1 VRSIRTFGHGVCGRL
16 PMSAGSWCANIKAE
30 VIPVTVSPEVSPAAP
45 AGRRWSLRGLIPEFW
60 ASLSIAVIWL
70 SVLFTGVYGPDIV
83 ISNSSGLSKIPSV
96 IVVVAFAY
104 LATRVIARFGFG
116 QRSPSQT

>member
-1 VRSIRTFGHGVCGRL
+1 
-16 PMSAGSWCANIKAE
+16 M
-30 VIPVTVSPEVSPAAP
+30 PEC
-45 AGRRWSLRGLIPEFW
+45 W

-96 IVVVAFAY
+96 IVVVVFAY
-104 LATRVIARFGFG
+104 LATRVVARFGFTRRDE
-116 QRSPSQT
+116 QPD

>member
-1 VRSIRTFGHGVCGRL
+1 MPSYSCCAKIRL
-16 PMSAGSWCANIKAE
+16 E
-30 VIPVTVSPEVSPAAP
+30 VISVTVSHDTSPALP
-45 AGRRWSLRGLIPEFW
+45 SGRKWSLRGLVPEFW

-96 IVVVAFAY
+96 IVVVVFAY

-116 QRSPSQT
+116 QRDVPPQT